1 MVLCD
6 GMRSRYISTP
16 GLGNEEGGIANMGI
30 AGLLYGVKWIWP
42 KETGRLMAPRSFSE
56 EDGADPR
63 FEVFMI

>member
-1 MVLCD
+1 
-6 GMRSRYISTP
+6 
-16 GLGNEEGGIANMGI
+16 MGI